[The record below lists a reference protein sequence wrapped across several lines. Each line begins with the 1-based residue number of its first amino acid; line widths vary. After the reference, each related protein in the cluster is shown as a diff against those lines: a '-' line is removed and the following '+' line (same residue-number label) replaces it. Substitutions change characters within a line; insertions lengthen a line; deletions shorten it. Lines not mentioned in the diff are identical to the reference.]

1 MSLQPPKATRR
12 KRESATSRESAHAED
27 LILGFAQDVRIN
39 HIIYDIILALLF
51 LDGGDLASTGSSE
64 SWSHVGLSAP

>member
-12 KRESATSRESAHAED
+12 KRERATSRESR
-27 LILGFAQDVRIN
+27 LLKTSFLGFAQDVRIN